1 MIAVIAFDPCKT
13 LTEVSAV
20 QIFIDVIHH
29 VRTPINDRLRQSVG
43 SDS

>member
-20 QIFIDVIHH
+20 QIFIDVIQS
-29 VRTPINDRLRQSVG
+29 REDANKRPATPECGI
-43 SDS
+43 